1 MQEVK
6 GAGWLIFACF
16 MLFIAGIFNIIWGI
30 TALVKEEY
38 LEPRLLFG
46 NFNTWGVFWII
57 VGVVALVAA
66 FAVLTKAQWARW
78 FGIIMASIGAIGMF
92 AVLQTYP
99 VWSMVVIALDVL
111 VIYGLAEYAGPES
124 SVET

>member
-16 MLFIAGIFNIIWGI
+16 MLFISGIFNIIWGI

-38 LEPRLLFG
+38 LESRLLFA
-46 NFNTWGVFWII
+46 NFNAWGVFWII
-57 VGVVALVAA
+57 IGVIALFAA

-78 FGIIMASIGAIGMF
+78 FGIILASISAIGMF
-92 AVLQTYP
+92 AVLQVYP
-99 VWSMVVIALDVL
+99 VWSMMVIALDVL
-111 VIYGLAEYAGPES
+111 VIYGLAEYAGPTS
-124 SVET
+124 PA